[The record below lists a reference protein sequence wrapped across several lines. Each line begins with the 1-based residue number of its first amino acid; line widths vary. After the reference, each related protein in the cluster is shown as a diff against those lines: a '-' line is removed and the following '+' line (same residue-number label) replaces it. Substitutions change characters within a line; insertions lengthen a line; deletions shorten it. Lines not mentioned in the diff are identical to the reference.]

1 MAYVHGDSM
10 QTFLVAI
17 FAVQPDM
24 FAPYASKVLGRTIE
38 AMDSAALA
46 AACRDVKVR
55 KEVMKDLDKVG
66 RKNKFAG
73 YERVRDCYLM
83 VDPFTIENELL
94 TPT

>member
-1 MAYVHGDSM
+1 M

-24 FAPYASKVLGRTIE
+24 FASFASKVLGRTIE
-38 AMDSAALA
+38 ATDSQAVA

-55 KEVMKDLDKVG
+55 KAVMKELDKVG
-66 RKNKFAG
+66 RKNSFAG
-73 YERVRDCYLM
+73 YERVRNCYLM